1 MLRKLYSQ
9 LKQPLLL
16 GILAVALVGC
26 TTPIAEQYGEPF
38 EKSPKLV
45 ANLSVAKSAQDA
57 GDYRTAVRIYKN
69 LLDSNSENMEVAEK
83 LGEALHEIGAYHD
96 AISTFKLVLSFDHDN
111 VSAIMGIGR
120 SFLAL
125 QTPDQALVYLGRA
138 HNLVPDSVTALAA
151 MGVANDGLGESLKAQ
166 NLYRKALEIEPN
178 ANGVKSNLGLSLVL
192 SGDYDEAIKV
202 LTEISFNPGSTA
214 RMRQNLSFAYGMKG
228 EYLAAARIAR
238 SDLPEQEVQENIKFF
253 KLIRDSGAMG
263 PLFGVLFEDEDKVTR
278 QIH

>member
-9 LKQPLLL
+9 LKEPLLL
-16 GILAVALVGC
+16 GLLAVALVGC

-38 EKSPKLV
+38 EKSPKLA

-57 GDYRTAVRIYKN
+57 GDHRTAVRIYKN
-69 LLDSNSENMEVAEK
+69 LLDANSENMEVAEK

-96 AISTFKLVLSFDHDN
+96 AINTFKMVLSFDHDN

-120 SFLAL
+120 SLLAL

-138 HNLVPDSVTALAA
+138 HNLVPDSITALAA

-166 NLYRKALEIEPN
+166 NLYRKALEIDPN
-178 ANGVKSNLGLSLVL
+178 ANGIKSNLGLSLVL

-202 LTEISFNPGSTA
+202 LTEISFKPGSTA

-228 EYLAAARIAR
+228 KYLAAARIAR

-253 KLIRDSGAMG
+253 KLIRDSGATG
-263 PLFGVLFEDEDKVTR
+263 PLFGVLFEDENKVTR